1 VVVVAFVAAVGV
13 VVAGIAEIAVGAVAD
28 IVGVVVA
35 VGVVVTVGAVAVVVA
50 VAVAEAVAVAVDVV
64 GYQPIL
70 VTFLKNMILAK
81 SNRFDCWADNFGLAI
96 ADIPDASLG
105 FWVHSLYS
113 VDC

>member
-1 VVVVAFVAAVGV
+1 
-13 VVAGIAEIAVGAVAD
+13 
-28 IVGVVVA
+28 
-35 VGVVVTVGAVAVVVA
+35 
-50 VAVAEAVAVAVDVV
+50 VAVDVV

-81 SNRFDCWADNFGLAI
+81 NNRFDCWADNFGLAI

>member
-1 VVVVAFVAAVGV
+1 MVVVAFVAAVGV
-13 VVAGIAEIAVGAVAD
+13 VVAGIAVGAVAD

-35 VGVVVTVGAVAVVVA
+35 VGFVVTVGAVAVA
-50 VAVAEAVAVAVDVV
+50 VAVTEAVAVDVV

-81 SNRFDCWADNFGLAI
+81 NNRFDCWADNFGLAI

>member
-13 VVAGIAEIAVGAVAD
+13 VVAGIAVGAVAD

-35 VGVVVTVGAVAVVVA
+35 VGFVVTVGAVAVAVVVA
-50 VAVAEAVAVAVDVV
+50 VTEAVAVDVV

-81 SNRFDCWADNFGLAI
+81 NNRFDCWADNFGLAI

>member
-13 VVAGIAEIAVGAVAD
+13 VVAGIAVGAVAD

-35 VGVVVTVGAVAVVVA
+35 VGFVVTVGAVAVAVVVA
-50 VAVAEAVAVAVDVV
+50 VTEAVAVDVV

>member
-1 VVVVAFVAAVGV
+1 MVVVAFVAAVGV
-13 VVAGIAEIAVGAVAD
+13 VVAGIAVGAVAD

-35 VGVVVTVGAVAVVVA
+35 VGFVVTVGAVAVAVVVA
-50 VAVAEAVAVAVDVV
+50 VTEAVAVDVV

-81 SNRFDCWADNFGLAI
+81 NNRFDCWVDNFGLAI